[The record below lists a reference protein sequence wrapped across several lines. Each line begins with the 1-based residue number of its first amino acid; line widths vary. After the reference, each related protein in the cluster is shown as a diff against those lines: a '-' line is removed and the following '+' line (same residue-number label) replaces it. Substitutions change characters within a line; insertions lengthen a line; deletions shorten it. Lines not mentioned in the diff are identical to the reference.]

1 MIFSLNR
8 SSDTW
13 EKNQSMH
20 AKVYAKSEWADFLNF
35 LSKTCWMFHFA
46 IKKLFRFGKIESVFD
61 YIDCRF
67 SFNMTA
73 SLTESSLETYLKAL
87 PQKN

>member
-1 MIFSLNR
+1 
-8 SSDTW
+8 
-13 EKNQSMH
+13 
-20 AKVYAKSEWADFLNF
+20 
-35 LSKTCWMFHFA
+35 MFHFA